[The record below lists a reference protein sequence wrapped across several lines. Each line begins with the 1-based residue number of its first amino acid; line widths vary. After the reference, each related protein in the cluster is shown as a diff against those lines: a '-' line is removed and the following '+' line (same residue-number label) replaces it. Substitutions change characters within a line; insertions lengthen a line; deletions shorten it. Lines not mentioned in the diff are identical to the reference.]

1 MDKRNISMQYETIIL
16 ELMSRVQKLEEEVKE
31 LKKVI
36 KNGNLQAEVQPKR
49 NVKVTPEMTK
59 LCYEK
64 AKQAYQNEYLDTNE
78 LAKEVFD
85 QTGMNLNTA
94 KMNIY
99 SITQM
104 LKGEEFNRLLS
115 ADSLDLC
122 LDLIHNEYGFEGLQ
136 KALKATGLH
145 IEYLKTKDMATAKL
159 LSVYDKYDKLIK

>member
-1 MDKRNISMQYETIIL
+1 MQYETIIL
-16 ELMSRVQKLEEEVKE
+16 ELMSRVQKLEEEVEE
-31 LKKVI
+31 LKGII
-36 KNGNLQAEVQPKR
+36 KSTNIQADAQPKR

-64 AKQAYQNEYLDTNE
+64 AKQAYNNEYLDTNE
-78 LAKEVFD
+78 LAKEVAD
-85 QTGMNLNTA
+85 QTGMNFNTA

-122 LDLIHNEYGFEGLQ
+122 LSLIYDEYGFTGLQ

-159 LSVYDKYDKLIK
+159 LSVYNKYEKLIK